1 MSNFNVAVLIS
12 GNGSNLQAIID
23 KFQKDELVN
32 VSCVVSNKKDA
43 YGLVRAEKA
52 KIDHYFIDNKNF
64 SSREEFEQAV
74 INILD
79 KYEPDLV
86 VLAGFM
92 RILSELFVNK
102 YKNKLINIHP
112 SLLPKYKG
120 LDTHRKVLENQDDY
134 HGVTVHFV
142 DNTLDG
148 GPILAQTRTLVETQD
163 IKELEEKI
171 HELEHKIYP
180 EVIKDIAQKQIY
192 VLNGKVIKENNDE

>member
-23 KFQKDELVN
+23 KFQKDEFVN
-32 VSCVVSNKKDA
+32 VSCVISNKKDA

-52 KIDHYFIDNKNF
+52 NIDHYFIDNKNF
-64 SSREEFEQAV
+64 SSREEFEQAI
-74 INILD
+74 INILS

-102 YKNKLINIHP
+102 YQNKLINIHP

-148 GPILAQTRTLVETQD
+148 GPILAQKRTLVETQD

>member
-32 VSCVVSNKKDA
+32 VCCVVSNKKDA

-64 SSREEFEQAV
+64 SSREEFEQAI
-74 INILD
+74 INILN

-102 YKNKLINIHP
+102 YQNKLINIHP

-148 GPILAQTRTLVETQD
+148 GPILVQKRTLVETQD

>member
-32 VSCVVSNKKDA
+32 VCCVVSNKKDA

-64 SSREEFEQAV
+64 SSREEFEQAI
-74 INILD
+74 INILN
-79 KYEPDLV
+79 KYKPDLV

-102 YKNKLINIHP
+102 YQNKLINIHP

-134 HGVTVHFV
+134 HGVTVHLV

-148 GPILAQTRTLVETQD
+148 GPILAQTRTPVETQD

-180 EVIKDIAQKQIY
+180 EVIKDIAQKKIY

>member
-32 VSCVVSNKKDA
+32 VSCVISNKKDA

-52 KIDHYFIDNKNF
+52 KIDNYFVDNKNF

-102 YKNKLINIHP
+102 YQNKLINIHP
-112 SLLPKYKG
+112 SLLPKHKG

-148 GPILAQTRTLVETQD
+148 GPILAQTRTPVETQD

>member
-23 KFQKDELVN
+23 KFQKDESVN

-52 KIDHYFIDNKNF
+52 NIDHYFIDNNNF

-148 GPILAQTRTLVETQD
+148 GPILVQTRTPVETQD

>member
-23 KFQKDELVN
+23 EFQKDELVN

-43 YGLVRAEKA
+43 YGLVRAKKA

-64 SSREEFEQAV
+64 SSREKFEQAV
-74 INILD
+74 INLLD
-79 KYEPDLV
+79 QYEPDLV

-120 LDTHRKVLENQDDY
+120 LDTHRKVLENQDKY

-148 GPILAQTRTLVETQD
+148 GPILAQTRTIVETQD

-180 EVIKDIAQKQIY
+180 EVIKDIAQKKIY

>member
-32 VSCVVSNKKDA
+32 VSCVISNKKDA

-74 INILD
+74 IEILD

-148 GPILAQTRTLVETQD
+148 GPILAQTRTPVETQD

>member
-23 KFQKDELVN
+23 KFQKDEFVN
-32 VSCVVSNKKDA
+32 VSCVISNKKDA

-52 KIDHYFIDNKNF
+52 NIDHYFIDNKNF
-64 SSREEFEQAV
+64 SSREEFEQAI
-74 INILD
+74 INILN

-102 YKNKLINIHP
+102 YQNKLINIHP

-148 GPILAQTRTLVETQD
+148 GPILAQKRTLVETQD

>member
-12 GNGSNLQAIID
+12 GNGSNLQAIIN
-23 KFQKDELVN
+23 KFQKDESVN

-52 KIDHYFIDNKNF
+52 KIDNYFVDNKNF

-92 RILSELFVNK
+92 RILSGLFVNK
-102 YKNKLINIHP
+102 YENKLINIHP

-120 LDTHRKVLENQDDY
+120 LDTHRKVLENQDEY

-148 GPILAQTRTLVETQD
+148 GPILAQRRTLVETQD
-163 IKELEEKI
+163 IKELEAKI

>member
-32 VSCVVSNKKDA
+32 VCCVVSNKKDA

-64 SSREEFEQAV
+64 SSREEFEQAL
-74 INILD
+74 INILN

-102 YKNKLINIHP
+102 YQNKLINIHP

-148 GPILAQTRTLVETQD
+148 GPILAQKRTLVETQD

>member
-32 VSCVVSNKKDA
+32 VCCVVSNKKDA

-64 SSREEFEQAV
+64 SSREEFEQAI
-74 INILD
+74 INILN
-79 KYEPDLV
+79 KYKPDLV

-102 YKNKLINIHP
+102 YQNKLINIHP

-148 GPILAQTRTLVETQD
+148 GPILAQTRTPVETQD

>member
-32 VSCVVSNKKDA
+32 ISCVVSNKKDA

-52 KIDHYFIDNKNF
+52 KIDNYFIDNKNF
-64 SSREEFEQAV
+64 SSREEFEQSI

-120 LDTHRKVLENQDDY
+120 LDTHRKVLENHDDY

-148 GPILAQTRTLVETQD
+148 GPILAQSRTLVETQD

>member
-32 VSCVVSNKKDA
+32 VCCVVSNKKDA

-64 SSREEFEQAV
+64 SSREEFEQAI
-74 INILD
+74 INILN

-102 YKNKLINIHP
+102 YQNKLINIHP

-148 GPILAQTRTLVETQD
+148 GPILAQTRTPVETQD

-192 VLNGKVIKENNDE
+192 VLNGKVIKEK

>member
-23 KFQKDELVN
+23 KFQKDEFVN
-32 VSCVVSNKKDA
+32 VSCVISNKKDA

-52 KIDHYFIDNKNF
+52 NIDHYFIDNKNF
-64 SSREEFEQAV
+64 SSREEFEQAI
-74 INILD
+74 INILN

-102 YKNKLINIHP
+102 YQNKLINIHP

-148 GPILAQTRTLVETQD
+148 GPILAQTRTPVETQD

>member
-23 KFQKDELVN
+23 KFQKDEFVN
-32 VSCVVSNKKDA
+32 VSCVISNKKDA

-64 SSREEFEQAV
+64 SSREEFEQAI
-74 INILD
+74 INILS

-148 GPILAQTRTLVETQD
+148 GPILAQKRTLVETQD

>member
-32 VSCVVSNKKDA
+32 VCCVVSNKKDA

-64 SSREEFEQAV
+64 SSREEFEQAL
-74 INILD
+74 INILN

-148 GPILAQTRTLVETQD
+148 GPILAQTRTPVETQD

-192 VLNGKVIKENNDE
+192 VRNGKVIKENNDE

>member
-32 VSCVVSNKKDA
+32 VCCVVSNKKDA

-64 SSREEFEQAV
+64 SSREEFEQAI
-74 INILD
+74 INILN

-102 YKNKLINIHP
+102 YQNKLINIHP

-148 GPILAQTRTLVETQD
+148 GLILAQTRTPVETQD

>member
-32 VSCVVSNKKDA
+32 VCCVVSNKKDA

-64 SSREEFEQAV
+64 SSREEFEQAI
-74 INILD
+74 INILN

-102 YKNKLINIHP
+102 YQNKLINIHP
-112 SLLPKYKG
+112 SLLPKHKG

-148 GPILAQTRTLVETQD
+148 GPILAQKRTLVETQD

-192 VLNGKVIKENNDE
+192 VLKGKVIKENNDE

>member
-23 KFQKDELVN
+23 KFQKDEFVN
-32 VSCVVSNKKDA
+32 VSCVISNKKDA

-52 KIDHYFIDNKNF
+52 NIDHYFIDNKNF
-64 SSREEFEQAV
+64 SSREEFEQAI
-74 INILD
+74 INILN

-92 RILSELFVNK
+92 RILSKLFVNK
-102 YKNKLINIHP
+102 YQNKLINIHP

-148 GPILAQTRTLVETQD
+148 GPILAQTRTPVETQD

>member
-23 KFQKDELVN
+23 KFQKDEFVN
-32 VSCVVSNKKDA
+32 VSCVISNKKDA

-52 KIDHYFIDNKNF
+52 NIDHYFIDNKNF
-64 SSREEFEQAV
+64 SSREEFEQAL
-74 INILD
+74 INILN

-148 GPILAQTRTLVETQD
+148 GPILAQKRTLVETQD

>member
-23 KFQKDELVN
+23 KFQKDEFVN
-32 VSCVVSNKKDA
+32 VSCVISNKKDA

-52 KIDHYFIDNKNF
+52 NIDHYFIDNKNF
-64 SSREEFEQAV
+64 SSREEFEQTI
-74 INILD
+74 INVLD
-79 KYEPDLV
+79 KYEPNLV

-148 GPILAQTRTLVETQD
+148 GPILAQKRTLVETQD

-192 VLNGKVIKENNDE
+192 VLNGKVIKKNNDE

>member
-23 KFQKDELVN
+23 KFQRDEFVN
-32 VSCVVSNKKDA
+32 VSCVISNKKDA

-64 SSREEFEQAV
+64 SSREEFEQAI
-74 INILD
+74 INILN

-102 YKNKLINIHP
+102 YQNKLINIHP

-148 GPILAQTRTLVETQD
+148 GPILAQRRTLVETQD
-163 IKELEEKI
+163 IKELEAKI

>member
-32 VSCVVSNKKDA
+32 VCCVVSNKKDA

-64 SSREEFEQAV
+64 SSREEFEQAI
-74 INILD
+74 INILN

-102 YKNKLINIHP
+102 YQNKLINIHP

-148 GPILAQTRTLVETQD
+148 GLFLRKQELLLKLRILKSWKKRFMS
-163 IKELEEKI
+163 
-171 HELEHKIYP
+171 
-180 EVIKDIAQKQIY
+180 
-192 VLNGKVIKENNDE
+192 

>member
-32 VSCVVSNKKDA
+32 VSCVISNKKDA

-64 SSREEFEQAV
+64 SSREEFEQAI
-74 INILD
+74 INILN

-102 YKNKLINIHP
+102 YQNKLINIHP
-112 SLLPKYKG
+112 SLLPKHKG
-120 LDTHRKVLENQDDY
+120 LDTHRKVLENQDEY

-148 GPILAQTRTLVETQD
+148 GPILAQRRILVETQE
-163 IKELEEKI
+163 IKELEAKI
-171 HELEHKIYP
+171 HELEHEIYP

>member
-1 MSNFNVAVLIS
+1 MSNFNIAVLIS

-32 VSCVVSNKKDA
+32 VSCVISNKKDA

-64 SSREEFEQAV
+64 SSREEFEQAL
-74 INILD
+74 INILN

-92 RILSELFVNK
+92 RILSDLFVNK

-148 GPILAQTRTLVETQD
+148 GPILAQKRTLVETQD

>member
-32 VSCVVSNKKDA
+32 VSCVISNKKDA

-64 SSREEFEQAV
+64 SSREEFEQTI
-74 INILD
+74 INVLD
-79 KYEPDLV
+79 KYEPNLV

-148 GPILAQTRTLVETQD
+148 GPILAQTRTPVETQD

>member
-32 VSCVVSNKKDA
+32 VCCVVSNKKDA

-64 SSREEFEQAV
+64 SSREEFEQAI
-74 INILD
+74 INILN

-102 YKNKLINIHP
+102 YQNKLINIHP

-148 GPILAQTRTLVETQD
+148 GPILAQKRTLVETQD

>member
-32 VSCVVSNKKDA
+32 VCCVVSNKKDA

-64 SSREEFEQAV
+64 SSREEFEQAI
-74 INILD
+74 INILN

-102 YKNKLINIHP
+102 YQNKLINIHP

-148 GPILAQTRTLVETQD
+148 GPILAQRRTLVETQD
-163 IKELEEKI
+163 IKELEAKI
-171 HELEHKIYP
+171 HELEHEIYP
-180 EVIKDIAQKQIY
+180 EVIKDIALSLIH
-192 VLNGKVIKENNDE
+192 I

>member
-32 VSCVVSNKKDA
+32 VCCVVSNKKDA

-64 SSREEFEQAV
+64 SSREEFEQTI
-74 INILD
+74 INVLD
-79 KYEPDLV
+79 KYEPNLV

-92 RILSELFVNK
+92 RILSGLFVNK
-102 YKNKLINIHP
+102 YENKLINIHP

-120 LDTHRKVLENQDDY
+120 LDTHRKVLENQDEY

-148 GPILAQTRTLVETQD
+148 GPILAQRRTLVETQD
-163 IKELEEKI
+163 IKELEAKI
-171 HELEHKIYP
+171 HELEHEIYP

-192 VLNGKVIKENNDE
+192 VLNGKVIKKNNDE

>member
-148 GPILAQTRTLVETQD
+148 GPILAQTRTPVETQD

>member
-23 KFQKDELVN
+23 KFQKDEFVN
-32 VSCVVSNKKDA
+32 VSCVISNKKDA

-52 KIDHYFIDNKNF
+52 NIDHYFIDNKNF
-64 SSREEFEQAV
+64 SSREEFEQAL
-74 INILD
+74 INILN

-92 RILSELFVNK
+92 RILSGLFVNK
-102 YKNKLINIHP
+102 YENKLINIHP

-120 LDTHRKVLENQDDY
+120 LDTHRKVLENQDEY

-148 GPILAQTRTLVETQD
+148 GPILAQTRTPVETQD

>member
-32 VSCVVSNKKDA
+32 VCCVVSNKKDA

-64 SSREEFEQAV
+64 SSREEFEQAI

-102 YKNKLINIHP
+102 YQNKLINIHP

-148 GPILAQTRTLVETQD
+148 GPILAQTRTPVETQD

>member
-23 KFQKDELVN
+23 KFQKDEFVN
-32 VSCVVSNKKDA
+32 VSCVISNKKDA

-52 KIDHYFIDNKNF
+52 NIDHYFIDNKNF
-64 SSREEFEQAV
+64 SSREEFEQAI
-74 INILD
+74 INILN

-102 YKNKLINIHP
+102 YQNKLINIHP

-142 DNTLDG
+142 DNTIDG
-148 GPILAQTRTLVETQD
+148 GPILAQKRTLVETQD

>member
-32 VSCVVSNKKDA
+32 VSCVISNKKDA

-64 SSREEFEQAV
+64 SSREEFEQAI

-148 GPILAQTRTLVETQD
+148 GPILAQTRTPVETQD